1 MRLTFRQL
9 SRTPCRPIG
18 QEAAKALAD
27 AAAAPTDGGGGG
39 DEAASLALLNA
50 AAAADASLGL
60 DEFGGDFSLESEGSL
75 GGLLAGLFS
84 DIAANPEWLATK
96 HSNPEAEETQPA
108 AAAAAAEAGSA
119 VGSPFASAADT
130 VFGRDLDEVP
140 STAGVQE
147 GRLDSE
153 APKSAEGRTIA
164 IVTGR

>member
-1 MRLTFRQL
+1 MRLTIHHH

-50 AAAADASLGL
+50 AAADAPLGL
-60 DEFGGDFSLESEGSL
+60 DELGGDFSLESEGSL

-84 DIAANPEWLATK
+84 DIAANPEWLAKK

-108 AAAAAAEAGSA
+108 AAAAAAAAAGSA
-119 VGSPFASAADT
+119 VGSPFASAAGT
-130 VFGRDLDEVP
+130 VFGRDLDEAP

-147 GRLDSE
+147 GGLDSE
-153 APKSAEGRTIA
+153 APKSAEGRTT